1 MTEKD
6 GKRSFEDELH
16 ELEAVVNKLEEG
28 GLSLDESIDLYE
40 KGVKLAAACQEKLDK
55 AQLRISQLR
64 ESYIREE
71 PAPYETDSP
80 TDDEGDA

>member
-1 MTEKD
+1 MSKD
-6 GKRSFEDELH
+6 GNRSFEDELH
-16 ELEAVVNKLEEG
+16 ELEAVVNRLEEG

-71 PAPYETDSP
+71 PAAYETDP
-80 TDDEGDA
+80 VDDGEVDV